1 MSARSQTTH
10 WSLVLAAR
18 GGATESSRDAL
29 TRLCELYWYPIYV
42 FVRRRG
48 HSAEDARDLTQ
59 GYFARLLEKGYL
71 DDVPPEA
78 ARFRSFLFASVSRFL
93 SNARDRAGPAR
104 SGGGRTPI
112 SLDTE
117 SAEQRYRIEPADNLT
132 PEKVFEKQ
140 WALALLDRALG
151 RLQEEHPAGQAAA
164 RFQRLRPYLSGEE
177 PGAAQRE
184 IAEELGMTEGALRQA
199 IDRLRKRF
207 GEVLREEI
215 RQTVAE
221 PDAVDGELRH
231 LLSSL
236 SE

>member
-1 MSARSQTTH
+1 VSARFQTTN

-18 GGATESSRDAL
+18 GEATEFSRDAL
-29 TRLCELYWYPIYV
+29 TRLCEQYWYPIYA

-59 GYFARLLEKGYL
+59 GYFTRLLEKGYL
-71 DDVPPEA
+71 DDVRPEA
-78 ARFRSFLFASVSRFL
+78 GRFRSFLFASVSHFL
-93 SNARDRAGPAR
+93 SNERDRHEAAKR
-104 SGGGRTPI
+104 GGGRTPI

-117 SAEQRYRIEPADNLT
+117 SAEQRYRIEPADDLT

-151 RLQEEHPAGQAAA
+151 RLQEEHPAGEASA

-177 PGAAQRE
+177 PSIAHRE
-184 IAEELGMTEGALRQA
+184 IAQELGMTEGAVRQA
-199 IDRLRKRF
+199 IHRLRKRL

-215 RQTVAE
+215 RQTVA
-221 PDAVDGELRH
+221 DADSVDGELRH
-231 LLSSL
+231 LLTSL